1 MKQQNTALKMNISC
15 LYKTARSEL
24 ERKEAMIERLM
35 ARYAHVYVSAIKSY
49 HKGLRV
55 VTSSDRTQGASVCHV
70 SAKISLSGC
79 ICGLWNEV

>member
-35 ARYAHVYVSAIKSY
+35 ARYVHVYVSGLLSHTIK
-49 HKGLRV
+49 
-55 VTSSDRTQGASVCHV
+55 A
-70 SAKISLSGC
+70 
-79 ICGLWNEV
+79 